1 MKKYLYGI
9 ITAIVLCN
17 DINGMLLD
25 SNRKVELC
33 LDTQAKVAIINNR
46 TQFPIPFKESNH
58 VISLVIPI
66 SENTAVEDEILSLLT
81 TLDSE
86 TFGIKPKMDFIL
98 TEDAIAKFNNELFSR
113 LGNRVSSIFFRSQNN
128 QQKSL
133 IEGIINC
140 NNFIARNYLKFLTE
154 IPESDIETFKAKK
167 TSIESYYNNV
177 SQKIEMLVSILS
189 PGLINQDEQYK
200 IVSIALMQIGNEL
213 YNKTFRERAT
223 VNQKI
228 ILDEYDEDC
237 INRAIALANLATQ
250 RKITLNAN
258 ECYIIAKILDTQ
270 YNDSYLLLNNLSN
283 CGLSTMKAQKGVFC
297 RPDLQSTV
305 DILQSINVNDL
316 KTNSHNLL
324 PYIATMYCLSNID
337 NLSFPMSAYE
347 SLTES
352 DDALRKIMV
361 QLAKTKL
368 EQLLQSE
375 H

>member
-81 TLDSE
+81 SLDSE

-140 NNFIARNYLKFLTE
+140 NNF
-154 IPESDIETFKAKK
+154 
-167 TSIESYYNNV
+167 
-177 SQKIEMLVSILS
+177 
-189 PGLINQDEQYK
+189 
-200 IVSIALMQIGNEL
+200 
-213 YNKTFRERAT
+213 
-223 VNQKI
+223 
-228 ILDEYDEDC
+228 
-237 INRAIALANLATQ
+237 
-250 RKITLNAN
+250 
-258 ECYIIAKILDTQ
+258 
-270 YNDSYLLLNNLSN
+270 
-283 CGLSTMKAQKGVFC
+283 
-297 RPDLQSTV
+297 
-305 DILQSINVNDL
+305 
-316 KTNSHNLL
+316 
-324 PYIATMYCLSNID
+324 
-337 NLSFPMSAYE
+337 
-347 SLTES
+347 
-352 DDALRKIMV
+352 
-361 QLAKTKL
+361 
-368 EQLLQSE
+368 
-375 H
+375 